1 MHGSVSGDAME
12 LALGAGD
19 LAPGEADAL
28 GLVHPEAAD
37 AALRDA
43 VTFEMAVA
51 PLWPA
56 LVRRLTLV
64 LDDAAAAEDVAQDA
78 YLRAFRSWDRFDGR
92 DVRAWLYTI
101 ALRLAFNEQRR
112 HRRWLAAVARAPRR
126 TWDDAIDP
134 DLRAAL
140 RRLDPRARTA
150 LLLNAV
156 DGYTQREI
164 AAMLGMPE
172 GTVASLVARGRA
184 SLRADLDRTA

>member
-1 MHGSVSGDAME
+1 MDITRPAT
-12 LALGAGD
+12 
-19 LAPGEADAL
+19 DAL
-28 GLVHPEAAD
+28 PHVPVAARDTTTFEAAI
-37 AALRDA
+37 
-43 VTFEMAVA
+43 T

-64 LDDAAAAEDVAQDA
+64 LGDIDAAEDIAQDA
-78 YLRAFRSWDRFDGR
+78 FLRAFRAWDRFDGG

-112 HRRWLAAVARAPRR
+112 HRRWLAAVRHVQPRPWEDGR
-126 TWDDAIDP
+126 DP

-140 RRLDPRARTA
+140 GRLDVRTRTA

-164 AAMLGMPE
+164 ASILSVPE
-172 GTVASLVARGRA
+172 GTIASWISRGRTA
-184 SLRADLDRTA
+184 LRADLDRDG